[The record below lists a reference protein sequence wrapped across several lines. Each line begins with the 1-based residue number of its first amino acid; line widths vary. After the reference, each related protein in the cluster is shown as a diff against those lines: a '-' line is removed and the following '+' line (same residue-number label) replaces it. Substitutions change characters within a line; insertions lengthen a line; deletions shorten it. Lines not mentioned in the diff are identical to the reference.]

1 MDIMHVAV
9 FTYTTSKM
17 NILSKST
24 IKVVKVTYSNLSEII
39 RYILVARF
47 VNINGILV
55 TRHIITYGI

>member
-17 NILSKST
+17 KILSKST